1 VPTHQ
6 SKLADAEQVA
16 TANPSLER
24 RDIVRF
30 LADKL
35 RPESTFDSTTD
46 GVEFDRLLS
55 AVISELATGVRV
67 ELAQHIAMSPV
78 PFGET
83 ARRLALD
90 EIAVARPVLEGSR
103 ALTEADLL
111 EVIMQRSQQH
121 MMAITRRYE
130 ISARISGALVERG
143 EDNVVVSL
151 LENTRAEIG
160 EETYEKIATRAEDS
174 VVLQKPLIRREQ
186 VPLDILNELYFKV
199 EGDLRREILARNEGA
214 STHDLSVALL
224 KTRRRWLQKYG
235 GLPQDYDATRA
246 EIDGF
251 HRRGQLKPF
260 MLVRFLRERRHTS
273 FKLALARLTETEYDV
288 VNRIV
293 ERKDFE
299 ALAMIARA
307 GGFDRA
313 LFVTIALMIAGNEK
327 LTAAAEEYGAL
338 YESISAELAQR
349 VMRFWKSGSDAEDG
363 DQHGTAPGG
372 S

>member
-6 SKLADAEQVA
+6 PKRAETVPIA
-16 TANPSLER
+16 TGTPGLR
-24 RDIVRF
+24 RGEIVRF

-35 RPESTFDSTTD
+35 RPEASFESATD
-46 GVEFDRLLS
+46 GVEFDHLLS

-78 PFGET
+78 HFGET
-83 ARRLALD
+83 ARQLALD

-111 EVIMQRSQQH
+111 EVITQRSQQH

-130 ISARISGALVERG
+130 ISARIAGALVERG
-143 EDNVVVSL
+143 EDDVVVSL
-151 LENTRAEIG
+151 LENERAEIG
-160 EETYEKIATRAEDS
+160 DETYEKIAVRAEDS
-174 VVLQKPLIRREQ
+174 VILRKPLIHRER

-235 GLPQDYDATRA
+235 ALPTDYDSTRA
-246 EIDGF
+246 EIDGL

-260 MLVRFLRERRHTS
+260 MLVRYLRERQHTA
-273 FKLALARLTETEYDV
+273 FKLAFARLTETDYDL

-299 ALAMIARA
+299 AVAMIARA
-307 GGFDRA
+307 GCFDRA
-313 LFVTIALMIAGNEK
+313 LFVTIALMIAGKEK
-327 LTAAAEEYGAL
+327 LTTDAEEFGTL
-338 YESISAELAQR
+338 YESISTELAQR
-349 VMRFWKSGSDAEDG
+349 VIRFWKSGSDEDE
-363 DQHGTAPGG
+363 G
-372 S
+372 SAVPAR

>member
-1 VPTHQ
+1 MSAQGTSVPTQ
-6 SKLADAEQVA
+6 PKRAAAEPVA
-16 TANPSLER
+16 TGNPGPKR
-24 RDIVRF
+24 QDIVRF

-35 RPESTFDSTTD
+35 RPEATFESTTD
-46 GVEFDRLLS
+46 GAEFDRLLS
-55 AVISELATGVRV
+55 AVISELATGVRA
-67 ELAQHIAMSPV
+67 ELAQHVAMSPV
-78 PFGET
+78 PFGQT

-103 ALTEADLL
+103 ALTDADLL
-111 EVIMQRSQQH
+111 EVITQRSQQH

-143 EDNVVVSL
+143 EDDVVVSL
-151 LENTRAEIG
+151 LENSHAEIG
-160 EETYEKIATRAEDS
+160 EDTYETIAARAEDS
-174 VVLQKPLIRREQ
+174 VILQKPLIRREQ

-199 EGDLRREILARNEGA
+199 EGELRREILARHEGA

-235 GLPQDYDATRA
+235 GLPEDYDTTRA
-246 EIDGF
+246 EIDGLN
-251 HRRGQLKPF
+251 RRGELKPF
-260 MLVRFLRERRHTS
+260 LLVRFLRERRHTA
-273 FKLALARLTETEYDV
+273 FKLALARLTDTEYDV

-313 LFVTIALMIAGNEK
+313 LFVTIALMIADKEK
-327 LTAAAEEYGAL
+327 LTTDAKDFGAL
-338 YESISAELAQR
+338 YESISADLAQQVFR
-349 VMRFWKSGSDAEDG
+349 VWKSGSDADEPAG
-363 DQHGTAPGG
+363 M
-372 S
+372 

>member
-1 VPTHQ
+1 VPIQ
-6 SKLADAEQVA
+6 QPKLAHTEPVA
-16 TANPSLER
+16 TETPGPKR
-24 RDIVRF
+24 REIVRF

-35 RPESTFDSTTD
+35 RPEATFESTTD
-46 GVEFDRLLS
+46 GIEFDRLLS

-67 ELAQHIAMSPV
+67 ELAQHVALSPV
-78 PFGET
+78 PFGDT

-90 EIAVARPVLEGSR
+90 EIAVARPVLESSR

-111 EVIMQRSQQH
+111 EVITQRSQQH

-130 ISARISGALVERG
+130 ISARISEALVERG

-160 EETYEKIATRAEDS
+160 EETYEKIAIRAEDS

-199 EGDLRREILARNEGA
+199 EGDLRREILARSEGA

-235 GLPQDYDATRA
+235 GLPQDYEAARA
-246 EIDGF
+246 EIDGL
-251 HRRGQLKPF
+251 HRRGELKPF
-260 MLVRFLRERRHTS
+260 LLVRFLRERKHSS

-299 ALAMIARA
+299 ALAMISRA
-307 GGFDRA
+307 GRFDRP
-313 LFVTIALMIAGNEK
+313 LFVTIAIMVAGKEK
-327 LTAAAEEYGAL
+327 LTSDAEEFGTL
-338 YESISAELAQR
+338 YESIAAELAQR

-363 DQHGTAPGG
+363 GQ
-372 S
+372 